1 MRGDRYTDLTI
12 EPCRGET
19 YNRPGKV
26 AVYRHFTYP
35 RGSVLA
41 GRPGRAFED
50 EFETVEEAQAK
61 YPKARVLGFSTHRP
75 VAEQVAHL
83 PDTEGDIY

>member
-1 MRGDRYTDLTI
+1 MRADRYRELTI

-26 AVYRHFTYP
+26 AVYGHFTYE

-41 GRPGRAFED
+41 GRSGRAFVD
-50 EFETVEEAQAK
+50 EFDSVDEAKAK

-83 PDTEGDIY
+83 PDDEGDAY